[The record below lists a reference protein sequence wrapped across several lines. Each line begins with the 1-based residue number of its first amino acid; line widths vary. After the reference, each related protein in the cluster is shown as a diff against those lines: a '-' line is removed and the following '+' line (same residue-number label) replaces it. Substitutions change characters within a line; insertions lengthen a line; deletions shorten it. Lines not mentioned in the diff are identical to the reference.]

1 MESFL
6 CFGNIIAAHGLSIGH
21 LGFAAALAF
30 GAVFAVNDLV
40 KQLESIGD
48 IDTGDIGVAVIVVIV
63 IVVIVIILIIV
74 VMEEAEITDVIIVI
88 IGPDILILAEIID
101 VVIVDIYI
109 IIVIDNIAE
118 NIILNLQGVLN
129 VVNDFGQLFDILSLF
144 IDLLRHFI
152 KTINDCLDKA

>member
-6 CFGNIIAAHGLSIGH
+6 CFGNIIAAHGLCIGH

-30 GAVFAVNDLV
+30 GTVLAVNDLV

-48 IDTGDIGVAVIVVIV
+48 IDAAIVVIV
-63 IVVIVIILIIV
+63 LVVVIVLIIV
-74 VMEEAEITDVIIVI
+74 VREEAEIADVIIVI

-109 IIVIDNIAE
+109 IVVINHIAE
-118 NIILNLQGVLN
+118 NIIVNLQGILN

-144 IDLLRHFI
+144 IDLLCHFI
-152 KTINDCLDKA
+152 KTIDDCLDKA

>member
-1 MESFL
+1 
-6 CFGNIIAAHGLSIGH
+6 
-21 LGFAAALAF
+21 
-30 GAVFAVNDLV
+30 
-40 KQLESIGD
+40 
-48 IDTGDIGVAVIVVIV
+48 
-63 IVVIVIILIIV
+63 
-74 VMEEAEITDVIIVI
+74 MEEAEIADVIIVI

-118 NIILNLQGVLN
+118 NIIVNLQGVLDI
-129 VVNDFGQLFDILSLF
+129 VNDFGQLFDILSLF

>member
-1 MESFL
+1 
-6 CFGNIIAAHGLSIGH
+6 
-21 LGFAAALAF
+21 
-30 GAVFAVNDLV
+30 
-40 KQLESIGD
+40 
-48 IDTGDIGVAVIVVIV
+48 
-63 IVVIVIILIIV
+63 
-74 VMEEAEITDVIIVI
+74 MEEAEIADVIIVI

-118 NIILNLQGVLN
+118 NIIVNIQGVPDI
-129 VVNDFGQLFDILSLF
+129 VNDFGQLFDILSLF